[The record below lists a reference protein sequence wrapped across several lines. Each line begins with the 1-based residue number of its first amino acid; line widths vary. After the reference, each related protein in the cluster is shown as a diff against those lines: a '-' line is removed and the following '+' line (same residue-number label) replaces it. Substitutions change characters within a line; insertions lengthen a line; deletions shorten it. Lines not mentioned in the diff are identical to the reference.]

1 MMGEGS
7 RWGGGGKGEG
17 VGWGRGEGSDGG
29 REGVMEGCVG
39 GMVKETGQPDCKSF
53 QGERWPFFRKQ
64 PQPAKEGGV
73 GGTRVRRRLSLQM
86 GTGAGEP

>member
-29 REGVMEGCVG
+29 REGVMGKGAWG
-39 GMVKETGQPDCKSF
+39 G
-53 QGERWPFFRKQ
+53 W
-64 PQPAKEGGV
+64 
-73 GGTRVRRRLSLQM
+73 
-86 GTGAGEP
+86 